1 MELEQ
6 SDWCTMG
13 LGHNVSSTQPEW
25 NKTGLVHNRLT
36 PFLAPS
42 PPPPP
47 PPSQSKDHSLAPG
60 REGWTWSLWRW
71 PTSCAAC
78 PCIPTAHSPQPLAM
92 GHAWGR
98 SLGPPLPP
106 PHSRPLLASRPAA
119 NQLPR
124 AQTRCP
130 AWRCG
135 SDWRRSDRPGTW
147 GSTGWTRTRVG
158 TGGES
163 GKQRQGDDVS
173 LPATAAA
180 PATRQTVF
188 YTILRSA
195 ASAKTAGFRYQH
207 LLPCLLQRQRT
218 FIFFPASFK
227 GKEHSSS
234 SLPPSKAKNIHLL
247 PCLLQ
252 RQRTFPDSVKLGF
265 SFYVSSTDHSLCKS
279 QVWQTQNFK
288 HDKSRLKS
296 NFECESSST
305 GSSSLRQE
313 GWGPQNDFF
322 KPKRY
327 PNSEKGKKM
336 SIHPISLSKS

>member
-42 PPPPP
+42 PPPH

-195 ASAKTAGFRYQH
+195 ASAKTAGFRHQ
-207 LLPCLLQRQRT
+207 
-218 FIFFPASFK
+218 
-227 GKEHSSS
+227 
-234 SLPPSKAKNIHLL
+234 HLL

-305 GSSSLRQE
+305 GSNLMSL
-313 GWGPQNDFF
+313 GVLHNTVTGFC
-322 KPKRY
+322 
-327 PNSEKGKKM
+327 
-336 SIHPISLSKS
+336 SISHCTYQGVEALELLQGESTPETNKQDSQLQPLQMQKYTGACLFVWQFSKWTLSQ

>member
-1 MELEQ
+1 MGLEQ

-13 LGHNVSSTQPEW
+13 LGHNVTSTQPEW

-36 PFLAPS
+36 PFL
-42 PPPPP
+42 PPP
-47 PPSQSKDHSLAPG
+47 QSKDHSLAPG

-78 PCIPTAHSPQPLAM
+78 PCTPTAHSPRPLAM

-98 SLGPPLPP
+98 SLGPPPPP

-124 AQTRCP
+124 AQTHCP

-135 SDWRRSDRPGTW
+135 SDWRRSGRPGTW
-147 GSTGWTRTRVG
+147 GSTGWTQTRVG

-173 LPATAAA
+173 LPATAAS

-195 ASAKTAGFRYQH
+195 ASAMTAGFRHQH
-207 LLPCLLQRQRT
+207 LLPCLLQRQR
-218 FIFFPASFK
+218 K
-227 GKEHSSS
+227 
-234 SLPPSKAKNIHLL
+234 L
-247 PCLLQ
+247 
-252 RQRTFPDSVKLGF
+252 PDSVKLGF
-265 SFYVSSTDHSLCKS
+265 SLYVSSTDHSLCKS
-279 QVWQTQNFK
+279 QVRQTQNFK
-288 HDKSRLKS
+288 HDKSLLKS
-296 NFECESSST
+296 NFESESCYT
-305 GSSSLRQE
+305 GTSSLRQE

-322 KPKRY
+322 KLKRY
-327 PNSEKGKKM
+327 PNSEREREKDE
-336 SIHPISLSKS
+336 HT